1 MVVGNHNFSC
11 VVHNKFSVRIH
22 IPDTGGDSVFNG
34 DRISIVSNVD
44 STRAPSQE
52 QWLSIIVSRILFIA
66 LAIDELRDL
75 C

>member
-34 DRISIVSNVD
+34 DRISIVSSVD

>member
-52 QWLSIIVSRILFIA
+52 QWLRIYSKLDIIYCA
-66 LAIDELRDL
+66 
-75 C
+75 CN

>member
-44 STRAPSQE
+44 STREPLQKQRLRA
-52 QWLSIIVSRILFIA
+52 SRILLID
-66 LAIDELRDL
+66 LAIDELRYL